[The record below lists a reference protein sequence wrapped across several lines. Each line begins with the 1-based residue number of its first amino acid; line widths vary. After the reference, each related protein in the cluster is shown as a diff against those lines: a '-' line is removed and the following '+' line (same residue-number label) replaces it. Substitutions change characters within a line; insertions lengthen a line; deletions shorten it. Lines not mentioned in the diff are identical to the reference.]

1 MPRRSAMFK
10 TCCGDCG
17 ECWYVGNPRT
27 CTCPDETTKRTWVG
41 LTNGE
46 MIELSEMKLGSWDL
60 ILEVEDKLKDK
71 NMKSEQIK
79 HSLSV
84 GVKSIQSRVFDR
96 ETDEVISFVK
106 IPIADSGLVRCE
118 KGTREMNNKP
128 VAWIDPKELDMDVS
142 TSVTKNKQFESDIPL
157 YVQPQKY
164 CPSENNEAY
173 EKGFIEGMA
182 KQRDSKVQ
190 QMVEG
195 YTHPVK
201 DLEDIDINITWNE
214 NSMRDFGKDELN
226 FARAILRKA
235 QEK

>member
-1 MPRRSAMFK
+1 
-10 TCCGDCG
+10 
-17 ECWYVGNPRT
+17 
-27 CTCPDETTKRTWVG
+27 
-41 LTNGE
+41 
-46 MIELSEMKLGSWDL
+46 
-60 ILEVEDKLKDK
+60 
-71 NMKSEQIK
+71 
-79 HSLSV
+79 
-84 GVKSIQSRVFDR
+84 
-96 ETDEVISFVK
+96 
-106 IPIADSGLVRCE
+106 
-118 KGTREMNNKP
+118 MNNEA

-173 EKGFIEGMA
+173 EKGFIDGMA

-201 DLEDIDINITWNE
+201 ELTDEEIAQEWSKFYPDVFHTHLID
-214 NSMRDFGKDELN
+214 

-235 QEK
+235 QGK

>member
-1 MPRRSAMFK
+1 M
-10 TCCGDCG
+10 
-17 ECWYVGNPRT
+17 N
-27 CTCPDETTKRTWVG
+27 DE
-41 LTNGE
+41 
-46 MIELSEMKLGSWDL
+46 
-60 ILEVEDKLKDK
+60 
-71 NMKSEQIK
+71 
-79 HSLSV
+79 
-84 GVKSIQSRVFDR
+84 
-96 ETDEVISFVK
+96 
-106 IPIADSGLVRCE
+106 
-118 KGTREMNNKP
+118 P

-201 DLEDIDINITWNE
+201 ELTDEEINLLAKAYSTME
-214 NSMRDFGKDELN
+214 GELN
-226 FARAILRKA
+226 APAFARAFLRKA
-235 QEK
+235 SK